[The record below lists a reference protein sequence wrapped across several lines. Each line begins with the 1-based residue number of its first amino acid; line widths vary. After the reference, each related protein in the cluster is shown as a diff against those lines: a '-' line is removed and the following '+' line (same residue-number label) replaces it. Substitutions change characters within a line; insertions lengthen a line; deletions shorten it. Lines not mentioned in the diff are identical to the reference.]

1 LSPKLQINADA
12 SHSTIDGT
20 PASGGVLATEESTY
34 QYYSGSLIASSV
46 LKEGDVSI
54 ISARLSDSDTA
65 RVISFSF
72 DSRYPIGRAWR
83 INPRLRVDRRER
95 FADPDYEWLYT
106 PGVRIQ
112 YRRSQMF
119 RIELEAGKQFS
130 QRETVNADFD
140 RESYYINIGYQSFF

>member
-1 LSPKLQINADA
+1 
-12 SHSTIDGT
+12 
-20 PASGGVLATEESTY
+20 VV
-34 QYYSGSLIASSV
+34 SL
-46 LKEGDVSI
+46 
-54 ISARLSDSDTA
+54 T
-65 RVISFSF
+65 F

-106 PGVRIQ
+106 PGIRVQ
-112 YRRSQMF
+112 YRRSRNV

-130 QRETVNADFD
+130 QRETLGADLD